1 MNKIKFF
8 LGAACTVI
16 AVAAVAATTVKQQ
29 QFDYYQK
36 GTVCVQ
42 IPDTN
47 CSLTGT
53 PCQYLDP
60 ATGVNYRIYD
70 IRPNASTC
78 QTPLSLQ

>member
-29 QFDYYQK
+29 QFDYYLK
-36 GTVCVQ
+36 GATCVQ

-47 CSLTGT
+47 CT
-53 PCQYLDP
+53 PGSPTCKYLDP
-60 ATGVNYRIYD
+60 ATGINYQIYD
-70 IRPNASTC
+70 TRSVANVC
-78 QTPLSLQ
+78 QSPLQVP